1 MWCYTLPLKIMFKK
15 IFFTIILV
23 ADEKPTYYEKLAY
36 LFKLIMTFAPI
47 AFMLESFNLWYIDN
61 KQFFSFVLG
70 ALLINMFVGAWY
82 HRKMKTFS
90 WELFLKRNAL
100 MWAVLIPVYA
110 LLEMLRLTAGDNM
123 IGEGFKVV
131 IQITTL
137 LYPISKALKNFYI
150 LSNKQ
155 FPPQFIMNKIYN
167 FEKTGDLKE
176 FFNKEKEE

>member
-70 ALLINMFVGAWY
+70 ALLINMLVGAWY

-110 LLEMLRLTAGDNM
+110 L
-123 IGEGFKVV
+123 F
-131 IQITTL
+131 
-137 LYPISKALKNFYI
+137 
-150 LSNKQ
+150 
-155 FPPQFIMNKIYN
+155 
-167 FEKTGDLKE
+167 
-176 FFNKEKEE
+176 